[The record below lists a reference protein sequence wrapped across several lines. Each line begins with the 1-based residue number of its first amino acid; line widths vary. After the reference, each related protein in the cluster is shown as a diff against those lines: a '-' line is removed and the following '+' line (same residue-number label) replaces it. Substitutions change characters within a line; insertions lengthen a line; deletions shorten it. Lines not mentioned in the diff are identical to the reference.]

1 MSDVAAGLR
10 QIPDKTWASE
20 IVIRK
25 NVDLYIYIFINI
37 NLMTYQ
43 MLFNHRMIQIASMS
57 THRHRN
63 QLNDI
68 FLGPARRWGIVA
80 GIQSVIGAM

>member
-1 MSDVAAGLR
+1 MKNHWNSTADPARPVCRAAQ
-10 QIPDKTWASE
+10 QIPAKTWPSE
-20 IVIRK
+20 IVPRK

-63 QLNDI
+63 
-68 FLGPARRWGIVA
+68 
-80 GIQSVIGAM
+80 